1 MNHGRLAGALI
12 LLDKTKN
19 IKTDMKYL
27 FSAIVFFAT
36 LGSYAQTNNL
46 DISKTFVIHCK
57 NQADVAKYYNA
68 AIKTNEHPDGDLDM
82 YRFYDK
88 RRNIEFTGTSDY
100 IELLSAKE
108 LNEKYGKPISP
119 LTIRVGQS
127 YNNITFAIN
136 LDGKGFKPQF
146 K

>member
-1 MNHGRLAGALI
+1 
-12 LLDKTKN
+12 
-19 IKTDMKYL
+19 MKYVL
-27 FSAIVFFAT
+27 SAILFIAT
-36 LGSYAQTNNL
+36 FGAYAQTNKL

-57 NQADVAKYYNA
+57 NPADVQKYYNA
-68 AIKTNEHPDGDLDM
+68 AIKVNKHPDGDLDM
-82 YRFYDK
+82 YRFYEK

-119 LTIRVGQS
+119 LTIRQGQP
-127 YNNITFAIN
+127 YNDITFAIN
-136 LDGKGFKPQF
+136 LDGIGFKPQF